1 MARHR
6 KDAPKPGR
14 TVLEKRQAK
23 QRYRKED
30 RFSFQEC
37 SITYANS
44 ASVGSVYALA
54 MRSV

>member
-23 QRYRKED
+23 QEKKAKQVTARRRKD
-30 RFSFQEC
+30 ALS
-37 SITYANS
+37 TS
-44 ASVGSVYALA
+44 A
-54 MRSV
+54 